1 MPHLQS
7 WPDSKH
13 SPRIVDYTHYCLQT
27 MQKNHISLL
36 ALELYLFLFR
46 RCEKY
51 VQFRDAMVMMVLL
64 KTPNMEYIVMNG
76 QLEERPKAYLKKKGH
91 FGST

>member
-13 SPRIVDYTHYCLQT
+13 SPRTVDFTHYCLQT
-27 MQKNHISLL
+27 MQNHISLL

-64 KTPNMEYIVMNG
+64 KMPNMEYIVMNG
-76 QLEERPKAYLKKKGH
+76 QLEGRPKAY
-91 FGST
+91 